1 MPLVNVSIHGR
12 NYEMHCDEG
21 QEAHLKALADTLSGQ
36 ETALAQQNPAADE
49 ARLLVMAGLLL
60 SDEYL
65 AEKAS
70 HEQTSQRLVDARAAI
85 ERDTKGAGDRMAQA
99 TNYVAD
105 ALDDVSAR
113 LERLALSLEQSSEE
127 V

>member
-1 MPLVNVSIHGR
+1 MPLVNIAIHGR
-12 NYEMHCDEG
+12 NYEMHCGEG
-21 QEAHLKALADTLSGQ
+21 QEPHLKALADKLSSQ
-36 ETALAQQNPAADE
+36 VTALAQANPAADE

-85 ERDTKGAGDRMAQA
+85 ERDAKGAGDRMAQA

-113 LERLALSLEQSSEE
+113 LERLALSFEQ
-127 V
+127 